1 MFFLLDSEC
10 LILSFTLH
18 SQRDIGKFLERLY
31 TFGTWMYCIGIVWI
45 VHEIIQLRRKFK
57 ALDSDDYE
65 IVQLR
70 RKFKAL
76 DSDDH

>member
-1 MFFLLDSEC
+1 MF
-10 LILSFTLH
+10 
-18 SQRDIGKFLERLY
+18 
-31 TFGTWMYCIGIVWI
+31 CIGIVWI
-45 VHEIIQLRRKFK
+45 VHEIVQLRRKFK
-57 ALDSDDYE
+57 ALVSDDYE